1 MGFKLNRAGME
12 RLQRELEEKFLGG
25 LQVPKG
31 GSEEDAVRSVRD
43 QLEQLGVQP
52 NGAEVRKMV
61 REVRGR

>member
-43 QLEQLGVQP
+43 QLEQLGV
-52 NGAEVRKMV
+52 
-61 REVRGR
+61 

>member
-43 QLEQLGVQP
+43 QLVPCAINSMTNCRLGAWRV
-52 NGAEVRKMV
+52 GA
-61 REVRGR
+61 GR